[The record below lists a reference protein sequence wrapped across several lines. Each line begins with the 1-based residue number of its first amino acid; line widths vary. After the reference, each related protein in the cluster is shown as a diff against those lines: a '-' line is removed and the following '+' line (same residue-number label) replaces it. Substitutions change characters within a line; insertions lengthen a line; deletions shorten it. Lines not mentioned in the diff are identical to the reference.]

1 VELDSDNPIVIRDCT
16 LDDVYVQMYQTAILN
31 HLQQLIRVLELHY
44 NGLGWEILRQQL
56 RKNIPEDRPLY
67 SAWILPDRKTYPG
80 SCHLRRQL
88 LANEWV
94 GLLLTSWK
102 TRANSAFY
110 NSLYTIHFQILS
122 TIKDVGRNW
131 ICV

>member
-1 VELDSDNPIVIRDCT
+1 MVRDMAGLEVHPETLTKTTGVELDSDNPIVIRDCT

-56 RKNIPEDRPLY
+56 RKNIPEDHPLY
-67 SAWILPDRKTYPG
+67 SAWILPDRKTYPA

-94 GLLLTSWK
+94 GLLTTKWK
-102 TRANSAFY
+102 T
-110 NSLYTIHFQILS
+110 
-122 TIKDVGRNW
+122 
-131 ICV
+131 